1 MGLLKDSGLRLA
13 NGEWWKSED
22 SIDYIRMPD
31 SGDDDHE
38 SFVINQ
44 YKEMIK
50 LNNFFYLTYDASDR
64 YASLPSSAQGGYKD
78 IVMGDNV
85 LTKEA
90 QQEIEAMDQERF
102 SDYGFS
108 NDEVFKLYAPASCLT
123 ILYFFTI
130 AQLKELNKKFNG
142 KAYRNWN
149 PNHSKKVSEFNQL
162 LELLSNHL
170 QLDIRGGDMQ
180 QIDVIMVACKDIR
193 NKFSHGDFVGV
204 EDKIRG
210 LSIKRSLNSVSDLLR
225 LVNGAISEKS
235 STKLA

>member
-31 SGDDDHE
+31 GGDDDHE

-149 PNHSKKVSEFNQL
+149 PNHSKKVSEFNL
-162 LELLSNHL
+162 
-170 QLDIRGGDMQ
+170 RGGDMQ